1 MKKQKVNRILHNVQG
16 GGKNVLSTLLFVILF
31 NVAYSQDT
39 TKGNHWYFGASGGT
53 ELGQCTFRSI
63 TDDKNKLGGTVGI
76 FGGYELSPVFSVE
89 AAANIGSMKL
99 HAQECDPFWLSDE
112 HKTYFAPVIDQ
123 NGVFYRD
130 ITAKSKNVKLALQLN
145 IDILKIFAEP
155 CNRFSLTIS
164 PQISYINTKT
174 KFDADNFSKKFDAQN
189 HFGYGAQAAF
199 GCFVAKKIQLQ
210 LYAGITSLAGDRFD
224 NIPKHHHD
232 SNLIMDG
239 GIKIAYRSGR
249 TCGQKP
255 AEPYTDI
262 TTPEIDTTT
271 QVVDIPVVDTTQNV
285 VAVDTVKESIPDTP
299 VVEDNKPIITSALST
314 IFFAD
319 NGITI
324 SPKEAP
330 KFREVVLYLKDHPD
344 TKISIYGYCSK
355 SGTDEYNKYLS
366 QRRAELIKRRL
377 MQQGV
382 TEDRFKNVVGKGID
396 HAAPDNKSARRVE
409 IVVED

>member
-1 MKKQKVNRILHNVQG
+1 MG
-16 GGKNVLSTLLFVILF
+16 GGKNALSILLLLIISY
-31 NVAYSQDT
+31 NSDAQT
-39 TKGNHWYFGASGGT
+39 GGNETPGRWYFGVQGGADM
-53 ELGQCTFRSI
+53 GQCTFRSI
-63 TDDKNKLGGTVGI
+63 TKDNSNLGAEAGI
-76 FGGYELSPVFSVE
+76 FGGYGFNSVISAE
-89 AAANIGSMKL
+89 AAVNYGAFKMT
-99 HAQECDPFWLSDE
+99 AQTCDPFWLSEDGNL
-112 HKTYFAPVIDQ
+112 YFAPVIDQ
-123 NGVFYRD
+123 NGEFYSN
-130 ITAKSKNVKLALQLN
+130 ITAKTKIFKAAIQFNF
-145 IDILKIFAEP
+145 DILKLFTEP
-155 CNRFSLTIS
+155 CSKISLYLS
-164 PQISYINTKT
+164 PQISIVGTNNKLT
-174 KFDADNFSKKFDAQN
+174 SQN
-189 HFGYGAQAAF
+189 YNLHPDTQTHLGYGAQAAF
-199 GCFVAKKIQLQ
+199 GFFVSRKVQIQIFG
-210 LYAGITSLAGDRFD
+210 GITGLGGDRFD

-324 SPKEAP
+324 SPKETP

-396 HAAPDNKSARRVE
+396 HATPDNKSARRVE